1 MRRGIGDAFSDRL
14 YFAGPASASDEAGG
28 RPEYVVDATI
38 VTIAEEIVR
47 TGFDTEDI
55 VHQRLRRFCAHAK
68 AEGAMVN
75 CLLGA
80 ATAVEDAGVV
90 PFVGRVVGRL
100 GHAELFFDLA
110 LGESG
115 IDPFDGRPVGNSIGP
130 GTMTELDFE
139 FVIAQVSEL
148 VDSLLLP
155 NYLALLEWRDLTG
168 AAPRSRQPE
177 QSAALLYELNERLAP
192 VLGDMPLAWL
202 LLHYAEF
209 GIAPLADSIHRALL
223 RTNAAD
229 AVSAARTAAAALTAM
244 SFVSSSAR
252 LGDLPVVSRRPRHQP
267 TLVTGNHVMADLVC
281 ALSRCDT
288 ANGWQADA
296 TLLRTADAQTV
307 GWLLVEDRRQRRE
320 LRGGRGD
327 LMASAIGLE
336 ILLGVEHTSGSSP
349 TTERVPTTTAITA
362 DLLRVLRLPWDQ
374 IPDAARYSP
383 HHLDGVLRLCC
394 CALEAMVPGIEAT
407 ADILRRAADRAI
419 PALSA
424 RPEPPIYLQGALS
437 LLEAWHRGGAPRT
450 RALLEATQPIAPV
463 VFTTLMLIGAALLEM
478 LAEEFDADVT
488 NVLDALQTRLRARD
502 RLSE

>member
-1 MRRGIGDAFSDRL
+1 MGDAFSDRL
-14 YFAGPASASDEAGG
+14 YFAGPASASDEAAG
-28 RPEYVVDATI
+28 RPEYVVDAAI

-80 ATAVEDAGVV
+80 ATAVEDGGVV

-100 GHAELFFDLA
+100 GHAELLFDLA

-115 IDPFDGRPVGNSIGP
+115 IDPFDGNPVGNSVGP
-130 GTMTELDFE
+130 GVMTELDFE

-168 AAPRSRQPE
+168 EAPRSRQPE
-177 QSAALLYELNERLAP
+177 QSAALLYELNERLVP

-209 GIAPLADSIHRALL
+209 GVAPLADSIHRALL

-296 TLLRTADAQTV
+296 KLLRTADAQTV
-307 GWLLVEDRRQRRE
+307 GWLLVEDRRHRRE
-320 LRGGRGD
+320 TRSSRGD

-336 ILLGVEHTSGSSP
+336 IMLGVDHTSGSSP
-349 TTERVPTTTAITA
+349 ATAQAPTAITA

-374 IPDAARYSP
+374 IPESARYSP
-383 HHLDGVLRLCC
+383 RHLDGVLRLAC
-394 CALEAMVPGIEAT
+394 CAMEAMAPGAEAT

-424 RPEPPIYLQGALS
+424 RPEPPIYLQGALA
-437 LLEAWHRGGAPRT
+437 LLESWHRGGAPRT
-450 RALLEATQPIAPV
+450 RLLLAATEPIAPV
-463 VFTTLMLIGAALLEM
+463 VFSTLLLIGAALLEM

-488 NVLDALQTRLRARD
+488 HVLDALETRLRARD

>member
-1 MRRGIGDAFSDRL
+1 MGDAFSDRL
-14 YFAGPASASDEAGG
+14 YFAGPAPSSGASGG
-28 RPEYVVDATI
+28 RPEYVVDAAV

-47 TGFDTEDI
+47 TGFDADDT

-80 ATAVEDAGVV
+80 ATTVEDGGVV

-100 GHAELFFDLA
+100 GNAEMLFDLA

-115 IDPFDGRPVGNSIGP
+115 IDPFDGNPVQNSVGAA
-130 GTMTELDFE
+130 TMTELDFE

-168 AAPRSRQPE
+168 EAPRSRRPE

-192 VLGDMPLAWL
+192 VLGEMPLAWL

-209 GIAPLADSIHRALL
+209 GVAPLADSIHRALL

-229 AVSAARTAAAALTAM
+229 PVAAARTAAAALTAM
-244 SFVSSSAR
+244 SFVSPSAR
-252 LGDLPVVSRRPRHQP
+252 LGALPVVSRRPRHQP
-267 TLVTGNHVMADLVC
+267 TLVTANHVMADLVC
-281 ALSRCDT
+281 ALSRCET

-296 TLLRTADAQTV
+296 KLLRPADAQTV
-307 GWLLVEDRRQRRE
+307 GWLLVEDRRHRRE
-320 LRGGRGD
+320 PRSGRSD
-327 LMASAIGLE
+327 LMSSTIGLE
-336 ILLGVEHTSGSSP
+336 IMLGVEQTSSSSSASVQTP
-349 TTERVPTTTAITA
+349 SSTEITA
-362 DLLRVLRLPWDQ
+362 DLLRVLRLPWDR
-374 IPDAARYSP
+374 IPESARYTP
-383 HHLDGVLRLCC
+383 QHLNGVLRLAC
-394 CALEAMVPGIEAT
+394 CAMAAMAPGAEAT
-407 ADILRRAADRAI
+407 SDILRRAADRAV

-424 RPEPPIYLQGALS
+424 RPEPPIYLQGALA
-437 LLEAWHRGGAPRT
+437 LLEAWRRGGAPRT
-450 RALLEATQPIAPV
+450 RPLLEATAPIAPV
-463 VFTTLMLIGAALLEM
+463 VFTTLLLLGAALLEM
-478 LAEEFDADVT
+478 LAQEFDADVAH
-488 NVLDALQTRLRARD
+488 VLDALDARLRARD

>member
-1 MRRGIGDAFSDRL
+1 MGDAFNDRL
-14 YFAGPASASDEAGG
+14 YFAGPAPASDEAGG
-28 RPEYVVDATI
+28 RPEYVVDAAI

-47 TGFDTEDI
+47 TGFDADDT

-80 ATAVEDAGVV
+80 ATTVEDGGVV

-100 GHAELFFDLA
+100 GHAELLFDLA

-115 IDPFDGRPVGNSIGP
+115 IDPFDGNPVQNVVGP

-168 AAPRSRQPE
+168 EGPRSRRPE

-192 VLGDMPLAWL
+192 VLGEMPLAWL

-209 GIAPLADSIHRALL
+209 GVAPLADSIHRALL

-229 AVSAARTAAAALTAM
+229 AVSAARAAAAALTAM
-244 SFVSSSAR
+244 SFVSPSAR
-252 LGDLPVVSRRPRHQP
+252 MGELPVVSRRPRHQP

-281 ALSRCDT
+281 ALSRCET

-296 TLLRTADAQTV
+296 KLLRPADAQTV
-307 GWLLVEDRRQRRE
+307 GWLLVEDRRHRRE
-320 LRGGRGD
+320 SRCGRGD

-336 ILLGVEHTSGSSP
+336 IMLGVEHTSGSSP
-349 TTERVPTTTAITA
+349 ATMSAPSPSVITA
-362 DLLRVLRLPWDQ
+362 DLLGVLRLPWDQ
-374 IPDAARYSP
+374 IPESARYTP
-383 HHLDGVLRLCC
+383 QHLDGILRLAC
-394 CALEAMVPGIEAT
+394 CAMEAMAPGAGAT
-407 ADILRRAADRAI
+407 SDLLRRAADRAV
-419 PALSA
+419 PALNA
-424 RPEPPIYLQGALS
+424 RPDPPVYLQGALA
-437 LLEAWHRGGAPRT
+437 LLEAWQRGGAPRT
-450 RALLEATQPIAPV
+450 RPLLEAIEPIAAV
-463 VFTTLMLIGAALLEM
+463 VFTTLLLIGAALLEM
-478 LAEEFDADVT
+478 LAQEFDADVA
-488 NVLDALQTRLRARD
+488 NVLDALDARLRARD
-502 RLSE
+502 RLSD

>member
-1 MRRGIGDAFSDRL
+1 MGDAFSDRL
-14 YFAGPASASDEAGG
+14 YFAGPASASEGIDG
-28 RPEYVVDATI
+28 RPEYVVDAAI

-47 TGFDTEDI
+47 TGFDAEDT

-80 ATAVEDAGVV
+80 ATAVEDGGVV

-100 GHAELFFDLA
+100 GHAELLFDLA
-110 LGESG
+110 LSDSG
-115 IDPFDGRPVGNSIGP
+115 IDPFDGNPVQNSVGP

-168 AAPRSRQPE
+168 EAPRSRRPE

-192 VLGDMPLAWL
+192 VLGEMPLAWL

-209 GIAPLADSIHRALL
+209 GVAPLADSIHRALL

-229 AVSAARTAAAALTAM
+229 AVSAARMAAAALTAM

-252 LGDLPVVSRRPRHQP
+252 LDDLPVVSRRPLHQP

-296 TLLRTADAQTV
+296 KLLRTDDAQTV
-307 GWLLVEDRRQRRE
+307 GWLLVEDRRHRRE
-320 LRGGRGD
+320 TRSSRSD

-336 ILLGVEHTSGSSP
+336 IMLGVDYASGSAPAAVQAPSS
-349 TTERVPTTTAITA
+349 TAITA
-362 DLLRVLRLPWDQ
+362 ELLHVLRLPWDQ
-374 IPDAARYSP
+374 IPESARYTP
-383 HHLDGVLRLCC
+383 LHLDGALRLAC
-394 CALEAMVPGIEAT
+394 CAVESMAPGAEAT
-407 ADILRRAADRAI
+407 NDILRRAADRAI

-424 RPEPPIYLQGALS
+424 RPDPPIYLQGALA
-437 LLEAWHRGGAPRT
+437 LLDAWHRGGAPRA
-450 RALLEATQPIAPV
+450 RPLLEATEPIAPV
-463 VFTTLMLIGAALLEM
+463 VFSTLMLIGAALLEM

-488 NVLDALQTRLRARD
+488 HVLDALETRLRARD

>member
-1 MRRGIGDAFSDRL
+1 MGDAFSDRL
-14 YFAGPASASDEAGG
+14 YFAGPAPASDEAGS
-28 RPEYVVDATI
+28 RPEYVVDAAI
-38 VTIAEEIVR
+38 VTIAEEIVQ
-47 TGFDTEDI
+47 TGFDADDT

-80 ATAVEDAGVV
+80 ATTVEEGGVV

-115 IDPFDGRPVGNSIGP
+115 IDPFDGNPVQNVVGP
-130 GTMTELDFE
+130 ATMTELDFE
-139 FVIAQVSEL
+139 FVITQVSEL

-168 AAPRSRQPE
+168 EAPRSRRPE

-192 VLGDMPLAWL
+192 VLGEMPLAWL

-209 GIAPLADSIHRALL
+209 GVDPLADSIHRALL

-244 SFVSSSAR
+244 SFVSPSAR
-252 LGDLPVVSRRPRHQP
+252 IGDLPVVSRRPRHQP

-296 TLLRTADAQTV
+296 KLLRPADAQTV
-307 GWLLVEDRRQRRE
+307 GWLLVEDRRHRRE
-320 LRGGRGD
+320 SRCGRGD

-336 ILLGVEHTSGSSP
+336 IMLGVEHTSGSSP
-349 TTERVPTTTAITA
+349 ATAQAPSPTAITV

-374 IPDAARYSP
+374 IPESAHYTP
-383 HHLDGVLRLCC
+383 HHLDGVLRLAG
-394 CALEAMVPGIEAT
+394 CALEAMAPGAEAT
-407 ADILRRAADRAI
+407 SDIARRAADRAV

-424 RPEPPIYLQGALS
+424 RPEPPIYLQGALA

-450 RALLEATQPIAPV
+450 RPVLEAIAPIAPV
-463 VFTTLMLIGAALLEM
+463 VFTTLVLIGAALLEM
-478 LAEEFDADVT
+478 LAQEFDADVA
-488 NVLDALQTRLRARD
+488 NVLDALEARLRARD
-502 RLSE
+502 RLAE

>member
-1 MRRGIGDAFSDRL
+1 MRRRIGDAFSDRL
-14 YFAGPASASDEAGG
+14 YFAGPASTSDEARG
-28 RPEYVVDATI
+28 RPEYVVDAAI

-80 ATAVEDAGVV
+80 ATAVEDGGVV

-100 GHAELFFDLA
+100 GNAELFFDLA

-115 IDPFDGRPVGNSIGP
+115 IDPFDGNPVGNSVGP
-130 GTMTELDFE
+130 ATMTELDFE

-168 AAPRSRQPE
+168 AAPRSRAPE
-177 QSAALLYELNERLAP
+177 QSAALLYELNERLVP

-229 AVSAARTAAAALTAM
+229 AVAAARTAAAALTAM

-296 TLLRTADAQTV
+296 KLLRSADAQTV

-320 LRGGRGD
+320 TRSSRGD

-336 ILLGVEHTSGSSP
+336 IMLGVDDSSGSAPMATKSP
-349 TTERVPTTTAITA
+349 AITA
-362 DLLRVLRLPWDQ
+362 DLLRVLRLPRDQ
-374 IPDAARYSP
+374 IPESARYSP
-383 HHLDGVLRLCC
+383 RHLDGALRLAC
-394 CALEAMVPGIEAT
+394 CAMEAMAPGVEAT
-407 ADILRRAADRAI
+407 SDILRRAADRAI

-424 RPEPPIYLQGALS
+424 RPEPPIYLQGALA
-437 LLEAWHRGGAPRT
+437 LLESWHRGGAPRT
-450 RALLEATQPIAPV
+450 RSLLEATEPIAPV
-463 VFTTLMLIGAALLEM
+463 VFTTLLLIGAALLEM

-488 NVLDALQTRLRARD
+488 HVLDALETRLRTRD

>member
-1 MRRGIGDAFSDRL
+1 MGDAFSDRL
-14 YFAGPASASDEAGG
+14 YFAGPAPASGEAGG
-28 RPEYVVDATI
+28 RPEYVVDAAI

-47 TGFDTEDI
+47 TGYDAADT

-80 ATAVEDAGVV
+80 ATTVEDGGVV

-100 GHAELFFDLA
+100 GHAELLFDLA

-115 IDPFDGRPVGNSIGP
+115 IDPFDGNPVQNTVGP

-168 AAPRSRQPE
+168 EAPRSRRPE

-192 VLGDMPLAWL
+192 VLGEMPLAWL

-209 GIAPLADSIHRALL
+209 GVAPLADSIHRALL

-244 SFVSSSAR
+244 SFVSPSAR
-252 LGDLPVVSRRPRHQP
+252 MGELPVVSRRPRHQP

-281 ALSRCDT
+281 ALSRCET

-296 TLLRTADAQTV
+296 KLLRPADAQTV
-307 GWLLVEDRRQRRE
+307 GWLLVEDRRHRRE
-320 LRGGRGD
+320 PRCGRGD

-336 ILLGVEHTSGSSP
+336 IMLGVEHTSGSSP
-349 TTERVPTTTAITA
+349 ATEQAPSSTAITV

-374 IPDAARYSP
+374 IPETAQYTP
-383 HHLDGVLRLCC
+383 HHLDGALRLAC
-394 CALEAMVPGIEAT
+394 CAIAAMAPGGEAT
-407 ADILRRAADRAI
+407 SDILRRAADRAV

-424 RPEPPIYLQGALS
+424 RPEPPIYLQGALA
-437 LLEAWHRGGAPRT
+437 LVEAWHHGGAPRS
-450 RALLEATQPIAPV
+450 RPLIEAIEPIAAV
-463 VFTTLMLIGAALLEM
+463 VFTTIVLIDAALLEM
-478 LAEEFDADVT
+478 LAQEFDADVT
-488 NVLDALQTRLRARD
+488 HVLDALEARLRDRD

>member
-1 MRRGIGDAFSDRL
+1 MGDAFSDRL
-14 YFAGPASASDEAGG
+14 YFAGPAPTSEVAGG
-28 RPEYVVDATI
+28 RPEYVVDAAI

-47 TGFDTEDI
+47 TGFDAEDT

-80 ATAVEDAGVV
+80 ATSVDDGGVV

-100 GHAELFFDLA
+100 GHAELLFDLA

-115 IDPFDGRPVGNSIGP
+115 IDPFDGNSVRNMVGP

-148 VDSLLLP
+148 VDSLMLP

-168 AAPRSRQPE
+168 EAPRSRRPE
-177 QSAALLYELNERLAP
+177 QSAALLYELNERLTP
-192 VLGDMPLAWL
+192 VLGEMPLAWL

-209 GIAPLADSIHRALL
+209 GVAPLADSIHRALL

-229 AVSAARTAAAALTAM
+229 AVSAARTGAAALAAM
-244 SFVSSSAR
+244 SFVSPSAR
-252 LGDLPVVSRRPRHQP
+252 VGDLPVVSRRPRHQP

-288 ANGWQADA
+288 VNGWQADA
-296 TLLRTADAQTV
+296 KLLRPADAQTV
-307 GWLLVEDRRQRRE
+307 GWLLVEDRRHRRE
-320 LRGGRGD
+320 NQCGRGD

-336 ILLGVEHTSGSSP
+336 IMLGVDHASACSPSTAREPSP
-349 TTERVPTTTAITA
+349 TVITA

-374 IPDAARYSP
+374 IPDSADYTPRRLNGA
-383 HHLDGVLRLCC
+383 LRLAC
-394 CALEAMVPGIEAT
+394 CAMEAMAPGAEAT
-407 ADILRRAADRAI
+407 SDILRRAADRAI
-419 PALSA
+419 PTLSA
-424 RPEPPIYLQGALS
+424 RPDPPIYLQGALA
-437 LLEAWHRGGAPRT
+437 LLEAWHHGGAPRT
-450 RALLEATQPIAPV
+450 RPLLEATEPIAPV
-463 VFTTLMLIGAALLEM
+463 VFTTLLLLAAALLEM
-478 LAEEFDADVT
+478 LAQEFDADVT
-488 NVLDALQTRLRARD
+488 HVLDALELRLRARD
-502 RLSE
+502 RLAE

>member
-1 MRRGIGDAFSDRL
+1 MGDAFSDRL

-28 RPEYVVDATI
+28 RPEYVVDAAI

-80 ATAVEDAGVV
+80 ATAVEDGGVV

-100 GHAELFFDLA
+100 GHAELLFDLA

-115 IDPFDGRPVGNSIGP
+115 FDPFDGNPVVNSVGP
-130 GTMTELDFE
+130 GAMTELDFE

-168 AAPRSRQPE
+168 EAPRSRQPE

-209 GIAPLADSIHRALL
+209 GVAPLADSIHRALL

-267 TLVTGNHVMADLVC
+267 TLVTANHVMADLVC

-296 TLLRTADAQTV
+296 KLLRAADAQTV
-307 GWLLVEDRRQRRE
+307 GWLLVEDRRHRRE
-320 LRGGRGD
+320 TRSSRGD

-336 ILLGVEHTSGSSP
+336 IMLGVDHTSGSSP
-349 TTERVPTTTAITA
+349 TTAQAPAATAITA

-374 IPDAARYSP
+374 IPESARYSP
-383 HHLDGVLRLCC
+383 RHLDGALRLAC
-394 CALEAMVPGIEAT
+394 CAMEAMAPGVESIS
-407 ADILRRAADRAI
+407 DILRRAADRAI

-424 RPEPPIYLQGALS
+424 RPEPPIYLQGALA
-437 LLEAWHRGGAPRT
+437 LLESWHRGGAPGARS
-450 RALLEATQPIAPV
+450 LLEVTEPIAPV
-463 VFTTLMLIGAALLEM
+463 VFTTLLLLGAALLEM

-488 NVLDALQTRLRARD
+488 HVLDALETRLRARD
-502 RLSE
+502 RLAE